1 MTQMTDNISLKDE
14 LIDRYVTRVIDGL
27 DLDDCLAILH
37 DYMTKSYED
46 YSLEEMKEEVEEY
59 YPELLNSNW
68 IMNTLQVEQLQ
79 EDIITIMESHF
90 PNENVD
96 EVISLL
102 CDAVTYTFNDTEE
115 DDLPEPDEST
125 GWN

>member
-1 MTQMTDNISLKDE
+1 MIRT
-14 LIDRYVTRVIDGL
+14 V
-27 DLDDCLAILH
+27 LAVVLTIKPTLVQNCSH
-37 DYMTKSYED
+37 STI
-46 YSLEEMKEEVEEY
+46 
-59 YPELLNSNW
+59 NRQ
-68 IMNTLQVEQLQ
+68 MNTLQVEQLQ

-102 CDAVTYTFNDTEE
+102 CDAVTYTFNDSDE

>member
-1 MTQMTDNISLKDE
+1 
-14 LIDRYVTRVIDGL
+14 
-27 DLDDCLAILH
+27 
-37 DYMTKSYED
+37 
-46 YSLEEMKEEVEEY
+46 
-59 YPELLNSNW
+59 
-68 IMNTLQVEQLQ
+68 MNTLQVEQLQ

-96 EVISLL
+96 EVITL
-102 CDAVTYTFNDTEE
+102 CVLVTYTFNDSNE

>member
-1 MTQMTDNISLKDE
+1 
-14 LIDRYVTRVIDGL
+14 
-27 DLDDCLAILH
+27 
-37 DYMTKSYED
+37 
-46 YSLEEMKEEVEEY
+46 
-59 YPELLNSNW
+59 
-68 IMNTLQVEQLQ
+68 MNTLQVEQLQ

-96 EVISLL
+96 EVIALL
-102 CDAVTYTFNDTEE
+102 CDAVTYTFNDTDE

>member
-1 MTQMTDNISLKDE
+1 
-14 LIDRYVTRVIDGL
+14 
-27 DLDDCLAILH
+27 
-37 DYMTKSYED
+37 
-46 YSLEEMKEEVEEY
+46 
-59 YPELLNSNW
+59 
-68 IMNTLQVEQLQ
+68 MNTLQVEQLQ

-115 DDLPEPDEST
+115 DDLPEPGYSVTADLEDPNEST
-125 GWN
+125 GWNWPLENYTK

>member
-1 MTQMTDNISLKDE
+1 
-14 LIDRYVTRVIDGL
+14 
-27 DLDDCLAILH
+27 
-37 DYMTKSYED
+37 
-46 YSLEEMKEEVEEY
+46 
-59 YPELLNSNW
+59 
-68 IMNTLQVEQLQ
+68 MNTLQVEQLQ

-102 CDAVTYTFNDTEE
+102 CDAVTYTFIEGNDTPFCSPVSEPSEE
-115 DDLPEPDEST
+115 T

>member
-1 MTQMTDNISLKDE
+1 
-14 LIDRYVTRVIDGL
+14 
-27 DLDDCLAILH
+27 
-37 DYMTKSYED
+37 
-46 YSLEEMKEEVEEY
+46 
-59 YPELLNSNW
+59 
-68 IMNTLQVEQLQ
+68 MNTLQVEQLQ

-102 CDAVTYTFNDTEE
+102 CDAVTYTFNDSDE
-115 DDLPEPDEST
+115 DDLPGDYITAVPQEPEPDEST

>member
-1 MTQMTDNISLKDE
+1 
-14 LIDRYVTRVIDGL
+14 
-27 DLDDCLAILH
+27 
-37 DYMTKSYED
+37 
-46 YSLEEMKEEVEEY
+46 
-59 YPELLNSNW
+59 
-68 IMNTLQVEQLQ
+68 MNTLQVEQLQ

-102 CDAVTYTFNDTEE
+102 CDAVVHTFNDN
-115 DDLPEPDEST
+115 EPDEST

>member
-1 MTQMTDNISLKDE
+1 
-14 LIDRYVTRVIDGL
+14 
-27 DLDDCLAILH
+27 
-37 DYMTKSYED
+37 
-46 YSLEEMKEEVEEY
+46 
-59 YPELLNSNW
+59 
-68 IMNTLQVEQLQ
+68 MNTLQVEQLQ

-102 CDAVTYTFNDTEE
+102 CDAVTYTFNDSEE
-115 DDLPEPDEST
+115 DDLTEPDEST

>member
-1 MTQMTDNISLKDE
+1 
-14 LIDRYVTRVIDGL
+14 
-27 DLDDCLAILH
+27 
-37 DYMTKSYED
+37 
-46 YSLEEMKEEVEEY
+46 
-59 YPELLNSNW
+59 
-68 IMNTLQVEQLQ
+68 MNTLQVEQLQ

-102 CDAVTYTFNDTEE
+102 CDAVTYTFGVESPEVFHTENDSNEE
-115 DDLPEPDEST
+115 EFVEPSEET